1 MRHWDVESRLAS
13 REVAYPTNVGLALL
27 LLWEFGVP
35 AAGVPAYI
43 LPPPSEIVAAGLA
56 VYPVLIGELLY
67 SLSEFAIGFG
77 ATVVSGYLL
86 ALLMFYS
93 KPIEMTVYP
102 YVIVYRSIPIVTLL
116 PMFIIWF
123 GFGFNSI
130 VVISYLISFF
140 PMVVNTLSGFK
151 STDDE
156 RVEMLKSF
164 SASDREL
171 FWNVYRY
178 SSLPTVFAGLKIST
192 ILAFTGV
199 IVGEFLIGQEGIGY
213 LIYQYNNDFATAKMF
228 AGIFTVSLTQLLFYG
243 GIVATERTL
252 VTWE

>member
-1 MRHWDVESRLAS
+1 MRHFGGDSRIVS
-13 REVAYPTNVGLALL
+13 RAVGFPTTVGVALL
-27 LLWEFGVP
+27 LLWEFAVPALGVP
-35 AAGVPAYI
+35 SYI
-43 LPPPSEIVAAGLA
+43 LPPPTEIVAAATA
-56 VYPVLIGELLY
+56 VYPVLVAELLY

-77 ATVVSGYLL
+77 LTVLSGYLL

-116 PMFIIWF
+116 PIFIIWF

-140 PMVVNTLSGFK
+140 PMVVNSLSGFK
-151 STDDE
+151 STDTE
-156 RVEMLKSF
+156 RVEMLRSF
-164 SASDREL
+164 SASDRAL
-171 FWNVYRY
+171 FWDVYRY
-178 SSLPTVFAGLKIST
+178 ASLPTVFAGLKIST

-199 IVGEFLIGQEGIGY
+199 IVGEFLIGQQGIGY
-213 LIYQYNNDFATAKMF
+213 LIYQYNNDFATAEMF
-228 AGIFTVSLTQLLFYG
+228 AGIFVVSLTQLLFFG
-243 GIVATERTL
+243 GIVAIERTL